1 MLNLCKSL
9 VFNRIHKIMKI
20 NNKNLKTLVFSLGLA
35 AMTLTANNLNA
46 EDGGGLFNGRL
57 FAGGGLFGL
66 GPMPES
72 EEAISEESLFRVNT
86 YPITDDG
93 SITINGIGQ
102 SEAPLGSGIAILIG
116 AGLGYVALKKK
127 EDGQ

>member
-1 MLNLCKSL
+1 
-9 VFNRIHKIMKI
+9 MKI

-72 EEAISEESLFRVNT
+72 EEAISEESLFGDLST
-86 YPITDDG
+86 
-93 SITINGIGQ
+93 Q
-102 SEAPLGSGIAILIG
+102 LIMSQN
-116 AGLGYVALKKK
+116 LKKGMTVAVK
-127 EDGQ
+127 